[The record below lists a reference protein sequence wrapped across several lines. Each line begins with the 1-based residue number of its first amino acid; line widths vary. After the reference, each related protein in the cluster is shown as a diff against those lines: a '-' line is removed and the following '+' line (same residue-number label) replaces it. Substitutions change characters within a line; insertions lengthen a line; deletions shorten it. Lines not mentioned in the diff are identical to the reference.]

1 MAVDPETHILV
12 VDDLEVVRRDVTLQ
26 LKKIGF
32 NNVDTAEDGL
42 EAFTKLRSSGD
53 YRLVISDL
61 MMKTASG
68 LDLLRSVRADS
79 EMQDLSFVM
88 ISGHNSA
95 DAVTAAK
102 KAGAN
107 AYIVKPFNAATLRQ
121 RLELILG
128 PIPPAPGRLP
138 TLGAS

>member
-1 MAVDPETHILV
+1 MAADPETHILV
-12 VDDLEVVRRDVTLQ
+12 VDDLDVVRRDVTLQ

-42 EAFTKLRSSGD
+42 EAFTKLRSCKD
-53 YRLVISDL
+53 YGLVISDL
-61 MMKTASG
+61 VMKTASG
-68 LDLLRSVRADS
+68 LDLLRSIRADR
-79 EMQDLSFVM
+79 EMRDLSFVM

-95 DAVTAAK
+95 DSVTAAK

-138 TLGAS
+138 ALGS

>member
-1 MAVDPETHILV
+1 MAADPETHILV

-42 EAFTKLRSSGD
+42 EAFTKLRSSKD
-53 YRLVISDL
+53 YGLVISDL

-68 LDLLRSVRADS
+68 LDLLRSIRADG
-79 EMQDLSFVM
+79 EMRDLSFVM

-107 AYIVKPFNAATLRQ
+107 AYIAKPFNAATLRQ

-128 PIPPAPGRLP
+128 PIPPAPGPLAA
-138 TLGAS
+138 LGS